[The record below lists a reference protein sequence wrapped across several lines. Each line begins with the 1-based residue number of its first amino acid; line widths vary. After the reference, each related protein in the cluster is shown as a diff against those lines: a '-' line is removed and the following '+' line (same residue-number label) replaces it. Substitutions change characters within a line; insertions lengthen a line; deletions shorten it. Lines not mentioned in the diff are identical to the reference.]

1 MIKNIYIKIPY
12 AVAAILFLVSISTLI
27 KAFVPRFSALE
38 TPFILYPIIAVI
50 LITFGSFLATVLKKG
65 NKIWGLLIF
74 LYGLLIIFSIF
85 YALQSE
91 V

>member
-1 MIKNIYIKIPY
+1 MNKNIYIKISY
-12 AVAAILFLVSISTLI
+12 AVSAILFLVSISTLI

-38 TPFILYPIIAVI
+38 IPFILYPITAVI
-50 LITFGSFLATVLKKG
+50 LITLGAFLAKVLTKG
-65 NKIWGLLIF
+65 NKIWGLLIL